1 MIHHS
6 NVTAANISMF
16 KQDPSIFTQLV
27 WCAINTCMCNNFPAF
42 LWASKRAPR
51 KSRNKWG
58 WSLKEDF
65 LNNLE
70 YRRYPTVSN
79 QWQTS
84 TAELCEQYKRLS
96 LIQKHLI
103 MDEGRHLWKLF
114 TVWGGRHVNRWPFP
128 LSQWQSRVTL
138 QNCWQQKI
146 FLQQTDRAAVTH
158 RESRHPLRYRQPC
171 VCVCMCVCN
180 CVLVWQV
187 WINKRYVSRGETQT
201 LRSKKGNDGGS
212 ALTTAVWVCRYKRH
226 LKG

>member
-1 MIHHS
+1 M
-6 NVTAANISMF
+6 TARSLQQILNISTF
-16 KQDPSIFTQLV
+16 KQGLSIFTPV
-27 WCAINTCMCNNFPAF
+27 WCAINTCMCNNFSAF
-42 LWASKRAPR
+42 LWASKRALR
-51 KSRNKWG
+51 KSRDKWV

-84 TAELCEQYKRLS
+84 TAELCERYKRLS

-146 FLQQTDRAAVTH
+146 FLQQTDRAAVTQ
-158 RESRHPLRYRQPC
+158 RRAVTRWDTASQC
-171 VCVCMCVCN
+171 VCACVRN

-187 WINKRYVSRGETQT
+187 WINKRYMSRGETQT

-212 ALTTAVWVCRYKRH
+212 ALTTVVWVCRYERY